1 MLGNT
6 VVSAPNQE
14 EHQDRIMKNLHL
26 LKPIVFLDVE
36 TTGLSTSNDRIVE
49 LTVLKVDPDG
59 REEERSV
66 RLNPGIPIPSAAT
79 RVHGISDEDVADK
92 PTFSRY
98 ANGLMSFLEGC
109 DLGGFG
115 IIRFDV
121 PILQAEFRRAGLEF
135 ETEGRRVVDSLL
147 IYHKYEP
154 RDLASA
160 FEKYCGKTF
169 QEAHT
174 STADVRA
181 AAEILDSQIAHYQE
195 LSPDVEQ
202 LHELCHPR
210 EPDWIDDEG
219 KLILSDQ
226 GPALGFGKY
235 SGRLLQDVARLD
247 REYLEWICTAD
258 FSNQVRETVRA
269 VLSPGAPDG

>member
-1 MLGNT
+1 
-6 VVSAPNQE
+6 
-14 EHQDRIMKNLHL
+14 MKNLHL
-26 LKPIVFLDVE
+26 SKPIIFLDLE

-49 LTVLKVDPDG
+49 LTVLKFDLDG

-66 RLNPGIPIPSAAT
+66 RLNPGIPIPAGAT

-92 PTFSRY
+92 PTFSQY
-98 ANGLMSFLEGC
+98 AKGLMSFLEGC

-115 IIRFDV
+115 IIRVDV
-121 PILQAEFRRAGLEF
+121 PILQAEFRRVGLEF

-181 AAEILDSQIAHYQE
+181 AAEILDSQITHYQD

-226 GPALGFGKY
+226 GAALGFGKY
-235 SGRLLQDVARLD
+235 SGRLLQDVAKLD
-247 REYLEWICTAD
+247 REYLEWICNAD
-258 FSNQVRETVRA
+258 FSNQVRDAVRA
-269 VLSPGAPDG
+269 VLSGPSRP